1 MFIMFEIGIVAAFI
15 GGLLSFLSPCVFPL
29 IPGFLAYLAGSG
41 KHATRYHIFL
51 NSVAYVLGFSIIFS
65 LLGVLLST
73 VLSTIAFSLVVWMSR
88 IGGIIIILFGIHV
101 IGILKLPLLDREY
114 HIKMKKFSVS
124 YFTSFLFGAAFAVG
138 WTPCVGAVL
147 GAVLVLAATSPGL
160 SFLLLMSYS
169 LGLGLPFLFVG
180 LFSDKAITLIN
191 KSERFLKYFNIIV
204 GILLIIL
211 GILVFTSKLNI
222 VANLSILNDFL
233 LR

>member
-138 WTPCVGAVL
+138 WTPCIGAILGSILTLAVL
-147 GAVLVLAATSPGL
+147 MPAKAFV
-160 SFLLLMSYS
+160 LLLSYS
-169 LGLGLPFLFVG
+169 LGLGIPFLIVG
-180 LFSDKAITLIN
+180 LFSTEAIVWIK
-191 KSERFLKYFNIIV
+191 KSKLFFKYFNIIV
-204 GILLIIL
+204 GVLLIIL
-211 GILVFTSKLNI
+211 GIMVFTQSLTI
-222 VANLSILNDFL
+222 LSAHQVLIDFFS
-233 LR
+233 